1 MKKQINLKPIQ
12 QTGHNCKPT
21 AIAAVEKFFA
31 DQLGFQAI
39 PLHKKKT
46 ALVSIRQLSKT
57 KGSRQ
62 GELLEVRQL
71 SEIFMD
77 LGYKTEL
84 IDVQDNYDAFQYH
97 VTENIKKG
105 NLVIACFAVNRLT
118 GLPSTHYERNNEH
131 AAVLHGFNDET
142 GELEITQWGKVRKT
156 TMKEFYASSLLLP
169 KQRKPEYYVN
179 IKHVDKNRKYHLHTD
194 QTGTYLPAHYKKSI
208 TPTPNSGFRGKLIVI
223 KKPVLENILEV
234 RKKAL
239 LSLEL
244 TTLFTNLKLTT
255 NELIKKGNKKSASR
269 NQYQDLGKLALQLNE
284 QLDQAKTRFLSN
296 RTINLDQFKQ
306 QCNTAIKA
314 AENEFKKHR
323 GWHQINLILR
333 AILGVLS
340 GLTIIPGIMI
350 AVGARQGYIGTFFK
364 TPKTNSVEKLELFK
378 QNINN
383 L

>member
-21 AIAAVEKFFA
+21 AIAAVDNFFA

-46 ALVSIRQLSKT
+46 ALLSIRQLSKT
-57 KGSRQ
+57 KGSQQ
-62 GELLEVRQL
+62 GELLEVRQF

-77 LGYKTEL
+77 LGYETEL
-84 IDVQDNYDAFQYH
+84 IDVQDNYDSFHDH
-97 VTENIKKG
+97 VTDNIKKG
-105 NLVIACFAVNRLT
+105 NLIIACFAVNRRT
-118 GLPSTHYERNNEH
+118 GLPSHHYEPNNEH

-142 GELEITQWGKVRKT
+142 GELQMTHWGEVRKT

-179 IKHVDKNRKYHLHTD
+179 IKHVTKNRKYDLHND

-208 TPTPNSGFRGKLIVI
+208 IPTPNSGFRGKLIVI

-234 RKKAL
+234 RSGAL
-239 LSLEL
+239 IPLKL
-244 TTLFTNLKLTT
+244 TTLFTKLKLTT
-255 NELIKKGNKKSASR
+255 NELIKKGNKKNNYR
-269 NQYQDLGKLALQLNE
+269 NQYQELGKLASELNKQLA
-284 QLDQAKTRFLSN
+284 QAEMQFLIDP
-296 RTINLDQFKQ
+296 TINLDQFKQ

-350 AVGARQGYIGTFFK
+350 AVGARHGYIGTFFK
-364 TPKTNSVEKLELFK
+364 TPKTNSVEKLELFE
-378 QNINN
+378 QNLNN